1 MSEKEIVIDK
11 SHNGYVGTVTLCATG
26 DGSKGLVHVRIGS
39 LIELQMKCDGKQ
51 VKISFDSITEFK
63 SISVLMPESFTSIT
77 VEFDTNRIEL
87 AP

>member
-11 SHNGYVGTVTLCATG
+11 SHDGYVGTVRLCATG
-26 DGSKGLVHVRIGS
+26 DGSQGLVHIRMGS
-39 LIELQMKCDGKQ
+39 LMELQMKCDGEQ
-51 VKISFDSITEFK
+51 VKIPFDDSTEFE
-63 SISVLMPESFTSIT
+63 SISVLIPESFTSIT